1 MKDYTYQSVYFAYLL
16 FVLFA
21 SGAVYFFIRSI
32 KSGYLGPNSEEP
44 KYRMLQDE
52 PLDEHKSATGADAPR
67 RKL

>member
-32 KSGYLGPNSEEP
+32 KAGYLGANSEEP
-44 KYRMLQDE
+44 KYRMLEDDPQDDNKQ
-52 PLDEHKSATGADAPR
+52 PTGADAAR
-67 RKL
+67 RS

>member
-44 KYRMLQDE
+44 KYRMLKDDPQGDVKQ
-52 PLDEHKSATGADAPR
+52 PTGANAAR
-67 RKL
+67 RS

>member
-1 MKDYTYQSVYFAYLL
+1 MRDYTWQSVYFAYLL

-44 KYRMLQDE
+44 KYRMLRDAPDDNVKQ
-52 PLDEHKSATGADAPR
+52 STGAAAPR
-67 RKL
+67 RP